1 MIIIN
6 KQNMIRKI
14 HILILA
20 IFQTFFM
27 FGQSNISTLN
37 LQECIDI
44 ALKNNLDFK
53 SAELRAETANI
64 NFRQSKNALLPTLN
78 GNFNIG
84 KASGRSINPF
94 TNSFINEELTFSN
107 AGLRLGAV
115 VFNGF
120 QLINRWKQQKL
131 NMKASEME
139 KEDAKYNL
147 ILNVTLTYLQ
157 VMNTKDLYVL
167 AQNRLETT
175 NEQLKRLKSMFEE
188 EMANP
193 SEYRDF
199 QGLKANDEANL
210 VSSKNNFEDAKLN
223 LMSLLNIDTDFEVA
237 SIDMSI
243 DLNTYS
249 ESFED
254 IYIQALQNMAIVKAG
269 KFRLK
274 ASEKGVSVAKS
285 LYVPEISLFANL
297 NTNYSSAAQI
307 FNDSGSSIVE
317 TGDFVTLDGQDYQ
330 VLSEQTS
337 FTPENIAYRD
347 QFDNNLNSSAGI
359 AVNIPIFNGFN
370 AKNNVALEKIKKEEA
385 TIELERIKLQLRTA
399 IEQTYKDMNAA
410 FERYELL
417 KQQAEAYQESMR
429 INEVR
434 FTNGVNNNV
443 EYIISKNN
451 LENARI
457 SLNNV
462 KYEYLLRVK
471 LLEYYTGQ
479 I

>member
-1 MIIIN
+1 MILTIKFKNMRHSIIIILFFLQTLN
-6 KQNMIRKI
+6 MFSQNN
-14 HILILA
+14 
-20 IFQTFFM
+20 T
-27 FGQSNISTLN
+27 TTYN

-44 ALKNNLDFK
+44 ALKNNLDLK
-53 SAELRAETANI
+53 SAELRAEISDI
-64 NFRQSKNALLPTLN
+64 NFKQSKNALLPTLN
-78 GNFNIG
+78 ANYNIG
-84 KASGRSINPF
+84 KTSGRSIDPF
-94 TNSFINEELTFSN
+94 TNSYINEELTFSN

-175 NEQLKRLKSMFEE
+175 YEQLKRLKSMFEE
-188 EMANP
+188 EIGSP

-210 VSSKNNFEDAKLN
+210 VNSKNNFEDAKLN
-223 LMSLLNIDTDFEVA
+223 LMSLLNTDTDFDVA
-237 SIDMSI
+237 AIDMSI
-243 DLNTYS
+243 DLSGYS

-269 KFRLK
+269 EYRLE
-274 ASEKGVSVAKS
+274 AAEKGVSVAKS
-285 LYVPEISLFANL
+285 LYVPEVSLFANL
-297 NTNYSSAAQI
+297 NTNYSSAARI
-307 FNDSGSSIVE
+307 FNDIGTSIAE
-317 TGDFVTLDGQDYQ
+317 TGDFVTIDGQDYQ

-337 FTPENIAYRD
+337 FTSENIAYKD
-347 QFDNNLNSSAGI
+347 QFENNLNSSAGI
-359 AVNIPIFNGFN
+359 AINVPIFNGFN

-410 FERYELL
+410 FERYQLL
-417 KQQAEAYQESMR
+417 QQQTEAYQESMR
-429 INEVR
+429 INDVK
-434 FTNGVNNNV
+434 FTNGVNNSV
-443 EYIISKNN
+443 DYIISKNN

-457 SLNNV
+457 SVNNV

>member
-1 MIIIN
+1 MRHSIIIILFFLQTLN
-6 KQNMIRKI
+6 MFSQNN
-14 HILILA
+14 
-20 IFQTFFM
+20 T
-27 FGQSNISTLN
+27 TTYN

-44 ALKNNLDFK
+44 ALKNNLDLK
-53 SAELRAETANI
+53 SAELRAEISDI
-64 NFRQSKNALLPTLN
+64 NFKQSKNALLPTLN
-78 GNFNIG
+78 ANYNIG
-84 KASGRSINPF
+84 KTSGRSIDPF
-94 TNSFINEELTFSN
+94 TNSYINEELTFSN

-175 NEQLKRLKSMFEE
+175 YEQLKRLKSMFEE
-188 EMANP
+188 EIGSP

-210 VSSKNNFEDAKLN
+210 VNSKNNFEDAKLN
-223 LMSLLNIDTDFEVA
+223 LMSLLNTDTDFDVA
-237 SIDMSI
+237 AIDMSI
-243 DLNTYS
+243 DLSGYS

-269 KFRLK
+269 EYRLE
-274 ASEKGVSVAKS
+274 AAEKGVSVAKS
-285 LYVPEISLFANL
+285 LYVPEVSLFANL
-297 NTNYSSAAQI
+297 NTNYSSAARI
-307 FNDSGSSIVE
+307 FNDIGTSIAE
-317 TGDFVTLDGQDYQ
+317 TGDFVTIDGQDYQ

-337 FTPENIAYRD
+337 FTSENIAYKD
-347 QFDNNLNSSAGI
+347 QFENNLNSSAGI
-359 AVNIPIFNGFN
+359 AINVPIFNGFN

-410 FERYELL
+410 FERYQLL
-417 KQQAEAYQESMR
+417 QQQTEAYQESMR
-429 INEVR
+429 INDVK
-434 FTNGVNNNV
+434 FTNGVNNSV
-443 EYIISKNN
+443 DYIISKNN

-457 SLNNV
+457 SVNNV